1 MPKIQEA
8 ELLKLRENDAADD
21 KTTAKELIVDGAA
34 YKVSQTGPVLAPG
47 ALPTA
52 MQLLLI
58 RLSAVA
64 TGGQQRTALALHGH
78 ALPAVL
84 GQSANRFHP
93 SGPEAAGA
101 AQNLPHQGLP
111 AGALSAPIDHHL
123 PRGAHTCVGRGVRC
137 QVLMA
142 GAMRPDSA
150 GLKSISAKHLALSS
164 QSLGMFL
171 TLMPHI
177 KAVLAAYVP
186 EAQRSLL
193 KEMDSATADYEEH
206 QQQLFSK

>member
-1 MPKIQEA
+1 MRKQVPKIQEA

-52 MQLLLI
+52 MQLELI

-93 SGPEAAGA
+93 RGPEAAGA

-111 AGALSAPIDHHL
+111 AGALSAPLTIICREEPTRVWD
-123 PRGAHTCVGRGVRC
+123 GACVVR
-137 QVLMA
+137 
-142 GAMRPDSA
+142 S
-150 GLKSISAKHLALSS
+150 
-164 QSLGMFL
+164 
-171 TLMPHI
+171 
-177 KAVLAAYVP
+177 
-186 EAQRSLL
+186 
-193 KEMDSATADYEEH
+193 
-206 QQQLFSK
+206 